1 MAKTDK
7 SSDENKSISKDK
19 DIDNLLA
26 SSNMAQKRKGA
37 LQDAFENKVLMW
49 ESENDVMMPIDM
61 QNDLYNSLRKKMLGR
76 AYGGLMKKNKPIN
89 MATGGLMNM
98 PPFIRKSEEEKEQGI
113 TPYDVNTPKE
123 ARQGLPARLVA
134 PSRTRFEVGGN
145 LDKDGS
151 GDITKK
157 DILIARGILD
167 ADGNMIS
174 KRTKSAHGGFHSMED
189 VTKYLNDPANADEIK
204 KMKETIDTESFK
216 NFLLNKSKEK
226 FMNEEKPVKKKA
238 KTVAVAG
245 GGLLRQ
251 KYAIGDEVEGKDISD
266 IIKEMEPLEE
276 PDIDDLVPKD
286 NDMSSVEIKNMIN
299 RLEAEK
305 KLSTDIGVKSNI
317 ENQIEKLKTLQM
329 KKIRAATGGLMKMSI
344 GGQAALDE
352 KYDRRRDY
360 QAYAEGDMVEDESLM
375 SPPEMNPTAEADME
389 MMAEEDAEFGDM
401 DSVVDTSALSEDE
414 EKVLDD
420 AVEMFPELEG
430 IIPKIS
436 ATEFTDDGEV
446 EGPGTGTS
454 DSIPAL
460 LSDGEFVFTAKA
472 VKHLGVDKLRKM
484 MKDAEAA
491 YDSGMQNQEADAA
504 MAE

>member
-1 MAKTDK
+1 M
-7 SSDENKSISKDK
+7 
-19 DIDNLLA
+19 
-26 SSNMAQKRKGA
+26 
-37 LQDAFENKVLMW
+37 
-49 ESENDVMMPIDM
+49 
-61 QNDLYNSLRKKMLGR
+61 
-76 AYGGLMKKNKPIN
+76 MKKNKPIN

-98 PPFIRKSEEEKEQGI
+98 PPFIKKSEEQKEQGI
-113 TPYDVNTPKE
+113 TAYDVNTPKE
-123 ARQGLPARLVA
+123 ARQGLPSRLLA

-157 DILIARGILD
+157 DILIARGVLD

-204 KMKETIDTESFK
+204 KMKEKIDTESFK

-226 FMNEEKPVKKKA
+226 FMNEEKPMKKKA
-238 KTVAVAG
+238 KTVAVAS

-251 KYAIGDEVEGKDISD
+251 KYRIGDEVGPLNPDDIPELEEADDEGIVPSSDKMAGGNSSRDKLINEKINQLEARINLVDDISE
-266 IIKEMEPLEE
+266 KSKLE
-276 PDIDDLVPKD
+276 
-286 NDMSSVEIKNMIN
+286 NEIKK
-299 RLEAEK
+299 LETMK
-305 KLSTDIGVKSNI
+305 STNI
-317 ENQIEKLKTLQM
+317 KT
-329 KKIRAATGGLMKMSI
+329 AAIGGLMKMSI

-375 SPPEMNPTAEADME
+375 SPKGMNEASMGTAEADME

-414 EKVLDD
+414 EKVVDD

-430 IIPKIS
+430 IIPKIV

-491 YDSGMQNQEADAA
+491 YDAGMQNQEADAA

>member
-1 MAKTDK
+1 M
-7 SSDENKSISKDK
+7 
-19 DIDNLLA
+19 
-26 SSNMAQKRKGA
+26 
-37 LQDAFENKVLMW
+37 
-49 ESENDVMMPIDM
+49 
-61 QNDLYNSLRKKMLGR
+61 Y
-76 AYGGLMKKNKPIN
+76 KKNKPIN

-98 PPFIRKSEEEKEQGI
+98 PPFIKKDEEQKEQGI
-113 TPYDVNTPKE
+113 TAYDVNTPKE
-123 ARQGLPARLVA
+123 ARQGLPSRLLA
-134 PSRTRFEVGGN
+134 PSRTRFRTGGFP
-145 LDKDGS
+145 DRDGS
-151 GDITKK
+151 GDITQK
-157 DILIARGILD
+157 DILIEKGILD

-204 KMKETIDTESFK
+204 KMKEKIDTESFK

-238 KTVAVAG
+238 KTIAVAG

-251 KYAIGDEVEGKDISD
+251 KYAIGDEVEDNKSLSD
-266 IIKEMEPLEE
+266 IIKDLEPLEE
-276 PDIDDLVPKD
+276 APAEGDIPGETK
-286 NDMSSVEIKNMIN
+286 NQSAEEIENMIS

-305 KLSTDIGVKSNI
+305 KLSVDSSVKSNLD
-317 ENQIEKLKTLQM
+317 NQIDKLKTLRM
-329 KKIRAATGGLMKMSI
+329 KKVRAATGGLMKMSI
-344 GGQAALDE
+344 GGAAGTSE
-352 KYDRRRDY
+352 RYDRRKDY

-375 SPPEMNPTAEADME
+375 SPTGMNETDMGRAEADME

-414 EKVLDD
+414 EKVVDD

-430 IIPKIS
+430 IIPKIV
-436 ATEFTDDGEV
+436 ATEFTEDGEV

-491 YDSGMQNQEADAA
+491 YDAGMQNQEADAA